1 MSQLKK
7 GAILSYVT
15 IFLTNIIG
23 LVLTPFIIK
32 SLGDAEYGL
41 YMLIGAFVGYIS
53 VMDLGLN
60 NTIVRFVAKY
70 RAEQDKEGEENFL
83 GTTMLI
89 YTAISI
95 VVVLIG
101 LVLYF
106 NLETIFANSL
116 TIAEMDKAKVMTA
129 ILIFNIAITLPG
141 GAFTAICS
149 GYEHF
154 VYPRMVNILRY
165 VVRSALVVAL
175 LLYGGDAIGLVLL
188 DTAMNILVIMVNGY
202 YVFKKLKV
210 SFKLHRF
217 EKRLIKDIF
226 SYSLWIFIMA
236 LVYELQWRGGQVL
249 VGIKIDTVSVAVYAV
264 GVLLGTYYGAF
275 ASAING
281 VFLPRAMQL
290 VVKKSSGKELTDMM
304 IKIGRITFLVLLMVL
319 GGFILF
325 GKEFIN
331 LWVGNTFK
339 DSWLIALL
347 IMIASTNILV
357 QSFADSLLRAK
368 NLFKFKGLLYIF
380 LIILGTIIGYF
391 LIDIMGSI
399 GMIWGICSSW
409 FLSQMI
415 MNIYFS
421 KRLEL
426 QIGRFYKELVIKI
439 IVVFSITLIIGY
451 FIDKLFIDQNWIN
464 LLIKSS
470 FYLTIYLI
478 AMYFLVINSYEK
490 DLIKKTF
497 KVNA

>member
-7 GAILSYVT
+7 GAMLSYIT
-15 IFLTNIIG
+15 IFLTNIVG
-23 LVLTPFIIK
+23 LALTPFIIQ

-83 GTTMLI
+83 ATTMLI
-89 YTAISI
+89 YTVISI

-106 NLETIFANSL
+106 NLETIFDDSL
-116 TIAEMDKAKVMTA
+116 TISEINKAKVMTA

-165 VVRSALVVAL
+165 MVRSALVVAL

-188 DTAMNILVIMVNGY
+188 DTVMNVLVIAVNGY
-202 YVFKKLKV
+202 YVLKKLNV
-210 SFKLHRF
+210 SFKMHRF
-217 EKRLIKDIF
+217 EKRLIKEIF

-236 LVYELQWRGGQVL
+236 LVIELQWKGGQVL
-249 VGIKIDTVSVAVYAV
+249 VGIKTDTTTVAVYAI

-281 VFLPRAMQL
+281 VFLPRAMKM
-290 VVKKSSGKELTDMM
+290 VVNNSTGMELTDMT
-304 IKIGRITFLVLLMVL
+304 IRIGRITLMILFLIL

-325 GKEFIN
+325 GKEFIE
-331 LWVGNTFK
+331 LWVG
-339 DSWLIALL
+339 DIYYSSWPIALI
-347 IMIASTNILV
+347 IMMSSTNVMVL
-357 QSFADSLLRAK
+357 SFANSILKARS
-368 NLFKFKGLLYIF
+368 LFKFKGITYLFLIVMGTFTGFFMIDVFGSTGMIIGISSGWILSQIILNFYMSRKLKLNILKIYKGLFGKFIFIFSLILFIGYGMNYIF
-380 LIILGTIIGYF
+380 E
-391 LIDIMGSI
+391 SI
-399 GMIWGICSSW
+399 SW
-409 FLSQMI
+409 
-415 MNIYFS
+415 
-421 KRLEL
+421 
-426 QIGRFYKELVIKI
+426 
-439 IVVFSITLIIGY
+439 IT
-451 FIDKLFIDQNWIN
+451 
-464 LLIKSS
+464 LLIKILLFSILYTVAV
-470 FYLTIYLI
+470 YLLN
-478 AMYFLVINSYEK
+478 MNEYEK
-490 DLIKKTF
+490 NLIKYTLKIR
-497 KVNA
+497 